1 MSVDQL
7 ASGSSFGAPNARPPP
22 SPPLQKTPKTTVQP
36 SSVFETPRPATGRLD
51 DSGGWTP
58 HFAEEYSL
66 FNATPGNLRASPR
79 RGFFP
84 GEFGSGTPF
93 AANFLHHKPQSSPAL
108 GGPNKRRLS
117 AEGIA
122 EEIATHATHFS
133 NLPLPPVDPSQRLPS
148 SPAAL
153 ALTHDEAQAAHS
165 PSHSEDSSK
174 DSARRASASGRD
186 RSPKKAKKARLG
198 VAGHDDQ
205 GQTATPPPSSNKGG
219 RKLAPKAKTSAMQN
233 DQGFG
238 DFSGAGAGNQHHNM
252 GVFVTSPSEMFG
264 FPMSAPAS
272 AHSFVNSQQFW
283 ETEAGSMGG
292 MELEFSAA
300 QHAEMFQTPATA
312 TQMGQHRPAGSM
324 DWGRANQMFQET
336 GLLPQQQQ
344 PEQTQEQQQQQQHA
358 QTQQL
363 PQQQARRPP
372 QAGRRSPA
380 KRERPL
386 APKTMMPTLDTSANA
401 MRQSMMVDTSMYQT
415 SMEDSFGL
423 SHGQVVDP
431 GMLFSRPPPS
441 SSMEAVFNPMQQ
453 QQQQQQMQ
461 QQIPSVAAHRA
472 LAPASGQQ
480 PPHQQG
486 DNQNHGRNVNLA
498 TASAKGL
505 GISAKAPAVRGELR
519 RANSVKEPSSS
530 KRGNRAAVSSP
541 AKPRPAGLSRSFSE
555 NRGGSRHQITRPSS
569 ASSTS
574 SHHTVVALENQL
586 QRLQPA
592 TGTLSRPSSHGR
604 LSAPNGRASP
614 LKSNQGHRL
623 PSLTSIPESSPGA
636 ANAAAVMMNRAS
648 VKFTIDANG
657 RARVDT
663 VVADDEPPPAARRGR
678 SSRKAMA
685 GSRSSS
691 RWDSTDDDGGGPV
704 GGHDDDDASSTDD
717 EPIII
722 PSRNTSFAI
731 PDPLKVS
738 GQQRAR
744 YQTGGEY
751 RPSQRS
757 LSVHSA
763 SSSILGR
770 GGSSSNDPES
780 DGETVVNGGGRLAS
794 GAGDAASELERLR
807 QSRQNGGGGAPP
819 RLRVPGSG
827 GSRQRFGAPTNTTTS
842 FGRAHPPQQQPQQHQ
857 QQHQQYSS
865 AATSPTTLT
874 EVSLPTPSTANRTG
888 RGIRCVCDNTGVDH
902 HRDGFMVQCDSCE
915 LWLHGRC
922 INIPKRSMMPSVYIC
937 AFCARTSHGRAG
949 RPAVPPS
956 AMSPLAHKSFT
967 KFR

>member
-1 MSVDQL
+1 MLANTEQTKTAMSVDQL
-7 ASGSSFGAPNARPPP
+7 ASGSFGDPNARPPP
-22 SPPLQKTPKTTVQP
+22 SPPPQKTPTTVQP
-36 SSVFETPRPATGRLD
+36 SPVFETPRPATGRLD

-79 RGFFP
+79 RGIFP
-84 GEFGSGTPF
+84 VEFGSGTPF
-93 AANFLHHKPQSSPAL
+93 AASFPHKPQPSPAL
-108 GGPNKRRLS
+108 GGPSKRRLS
-117 AEGIA
+117 TEGIA

-133 NLPLPPVDPSQRLPS
+133 PNLNLPLPPVDPSRRLPS
-148 SPAAL
+148 SPGAL

-165 PSHSEDSSK
+165 PSPSE
-174 DSARRASASGRD
+174 DSARRASASGGD
-186 RSPKKAKKARLG
+186 RSPKKARLG
-198 VAGHDDQ
+198 VADLDDR
-205 GQTATPPPSSNKGG
+205 GQTATPPPSSTKGR
-219 RKLAPKAKTSAMQN
+219 RKLAPKVKTNAMQN

-238 DFSGAGAGNQHHNM
+238 DFSGAGTGNQHPNM
-252 GVFVTSPSEMFG
+252 GIFVTSPGEMFG
-264 FPMSAPAS
+264 FPISAPAS
-272 AHSFVNSQQFW
+272 AHSFVDAQQFW
-283 ETEAGSMGG
+283 ETEAAAMAG

-312 TQMGQHRPAGSM
+312 TPMGQHRPAGSL

-336 GLLPQQQQ
+336 GLLPQQQ
-344 PEQTQEQQQQQQHA
+344 PEQTQEQQRHA
-358 QTQQL
+358 HPQQL
-363 PQQQARRPP
+363 PQQQARRPS
-372 QAGRRSPA
+372 QGGRRSPA

-386 APKTMMPTLDTSANA
+386 APKTMMPTLDTSA
-401 MRQSMMVDTSMYQT
+401 MSQSMMVDTSMYQT
-415 SMEDSFGL
+415 PIEDSFGL

-431 GMLFSRPPPS
+431 GMLFSRPPS

-453 QQQQQQMQ
+453 QQMQ
-461 QQIPSVAAHRA
+461 QYVQGGAAHRA

-480 PPHQQG
+480 PSHQQG
-486 DNQNHGRNVNLA
+486 DNQNHGRNANLVP
-498 TASAKGL
+498 ASVKGL
-505 GISAKAPAVRGELR
+505 GISAKAPAARGELR

-530 KRGNRAAVSSP
+530 KRGSRAAVSSP
-541 AKPRPAGLSRSFSE
+541 VKPRPGLSRSFSE
-555 NRGGSRHQITRPSS
+555 NRGRHHQLARPSS

-574 SHHTVVALENQL
+574 SHHTVVAFENQL
-586 QRLQPA
+586 QRQQPA
-592 TGTLSRPSSHGR
+592 TGTLVRPSSHGR
-604 LSAPNGRASP
+604 LSAASGRASP
-614 LKSNQGHRL
+614 LKPNQGHRL

-636 ANAAAVMMNRAS
+636 ANAAGFMMNRAS
-648 VKFTIDANG
+648 VKFTIDADG
-657 RARVDT
+657 RARVET
-663 VVADDEPPPAARRGR
+663 VVAEDEPPVARRGR
-678 SSRKAMA
+678 SPRKAMA

-691 RWDSTDDDGGGPV
+691 RWDSTDDDGGPV
-704 GGHDDDDASSTDD
+704 GHDDDDASSTDD

-722 PSRNTSFAI
+722 PSRNTSFAL

-738 GQQRAR
+738 GQRAR
-744 YQTGGEY
+744 YHTGGEY

-757 LSVHSA
+757 LSVHSTA
-763 SSSILGR
+763 SSILGG

-780 DGETVVNGGGRLAS
+780 DGETVVNGGGLLAS
-794 GAGDAASELERLR
+794 GAGDAASELEKLR
-807 QSRQNGGGGAPP
+807 QSRQNGGAP
-819 RLRVPGSG
+819 RLRIPGSG
-827 GSRQRFGAPTNTTTS
+827 GSRQQFGAPNSS
-842 FGRAHPPQQQPQQHQ
+842 FGRAHPQPQQQQQHQ

-915 LWLHGRC
+915 MWLHGRC

-949 RPAVPPS
+949 RSAVPPS
-956 AMSPLAHKSFT
+956 ALSPLAHKSFT

>member
-7 ASGSSFGAPNARPPP
+7 ASGSFGDPNARPPP

-36 SSVFETPRPATGRLD
+36 SPVFDTPRPATGRLD

-84 GEFGSGTPF
+84 GEFGSGAPF
-93 AANFLHHKPQSSPAL
+93 AANFPHHKPQSSPAL

-133 NLPLPPVDPSQRLPS
+133 NLPLPPVDPSQRFPS

-165 PSHSEDSSK
+165 PSHSEDS
-174 DSARRASASGRD
+174 ARRASASGGD
-186 RSPKKAKKARLG
+186 RSLKKARLG
-198 VAGHDDQ
+198 VAGRDDQ

-219 RKLAPKAKTSAMQN
+219 RKLAPKVKTSAMQN

-336 GLLPQQQQ
+336 GLLHQQQ
-344 PEQTQEQQQQQQHA
+344 PEQTQEQ
-358 QTQQL
+358 QQL

-441 SSMEAVFNPMQQ
+441 SMEAVFNPMQQ
-453 QQQQQQMQ
+453 QQQMQ
-461 QQIPSVAAHRA
+461 HHVPSVAAHRA

-498 TASAKGL
+498 TASVKGL

-555 NRGGSRHQITRPSS
+555 NRGGRHQITRPSS

-592 TGTLSRPSSHGR
+592 TGTLGRPSSHGR
-604 LSAPNGRASP
+604 LSAPSGRASP

-636 ANAAAVMMNRAS
+636 ANAAAAVMMNRAS

-663 VVADDEPPPAARRGR
+663 VVADDEPPPPAARRGR

-691 RWDSTDDDGGGPV
+691 RWDSTDDDGGPV

-807 QSRQNGGGGAPP
+807 QSRQNGAGAPP

-827 GSRQRFGAPTNTTTS
+827 GSRQRFGAPNTTTTTS
-842 FGRAHPPQQQPQQHQ
+842 FGRAHPPQQQPQQHQQQ

-888 RGIRCVCDNTGVDH
+888 RGIRCVCDNAGVDH